1 MNTNPQTLYAA
12 VSEGNVEA
20 VRFGIAIGGDVNGCH
35 RGITLVEVAMQK
47 GHPQIVETLL
57 AAGASVERELEST
70 LEQWADNEGHV
81 FVRDA
86 LRRSAMRTR

>member
-1 MNTNPQTLYAA
+1 VA
-12 VSEGNVEA
+12 VSLPP
-20 VRFGIAIGGDVNGCH
+20 RPPHPRPPPQSHRGGDSSAPPLKSTAADIDRTV
-35 RGITLVEVAMQK
+35 
-47 GHPQIVETLL
+47 VETLL